1 MKDGLILVA
10 VISPVV
16 MSDDFMDKVNIMW
29 RKCRQERG
37 WEGCMMMKSVQMIFI
52 TEKSQRVVKQ
62 SPQMLDMAVKIE
74 AVGGVDIVPMN
85 PISERV
91 YLAYD
96 AQERTRMDRYMT
108 DGKGRRSSSTGKGCC
123 SAW

>member
-1 MKDGLILVA
+1 
-10 VISPVV
+10 
-16 MSDDFMDKVNIMW
+16 
-29 RKCRQERG
+29 
-37 WEGCMMMKSVQMIFI
+37 MMKSVQMIFI

-96 AQERTRMDRYMT
+96 AQKNPDGPLYDGWEGEKKLIH
-108 DGKGRRSSSTGKGCC
+108 GKGLLFRMVSMMIKDLTEEDMKQMEGKVEIIGNQMELE
-123 SAW
+123 A